1 MVAFILYRWL
11 NEVHFLLLL
20 LFLLLF
26 LLLAAVVIEAEV
38 VFVGVE

>member
-20 LFLLLF
+20 LFLLL
-26 LLLAAVVIEAEV
+26 AAVVIEAEV